1 MLFYPLFCIKC
12 YPTFDVLGALFG
24 VDRSVA
30 CRRIQQ
36 LFPILKKTLENIAV
50 LPERKIKSIKKLFE
64 TFPEIKDFFAYGI
77 ERSIYI

>member
-1 MLFYPLFCIKC
+1 MKTLFEMLFYALFCIKC

-36 LFPILKKTLENIAV
+36 LFHIIEKTLESTAV
-50 LPERKIKSIKKLFE
+50 LPKRNIKSMKE
-64 TFPEIKDFFAYGI
+64 V
-77 ERSIYI
+77 